1 MTDLTNMKEN
11 WPVIKGKMRQ
21 KYGILTESDLIWVDG
36 KHDDLLRKLN
46 LILGVSK
53 EDLQKFISEA

>member
-1 MTDLTNMKEN
+1 MIELTQMKEN
-11 WPVIKGKMRQ
+11 WTMIKDRLRQ
-21 KYGILTESDLIWVDG
+21 KYGILTESDVIWVDG

-53 EDLQKFISEA
+53 EDLQKFILES

>member
-1 MTDLTNMKEN
+1 MTELTQMKEN
-11 WPVIKGKMRQ
+11 WTNIKDRLRQ
-21 KYGILTESDLIWVDG
+21 KYGILTESDVIWVDG

-53 EDLQKFISEA
+53 EDLQKFISES

>member
-1 MTDLTNMKEN
+1 MKEN
-11 WPVIKGKMRQ
+11 WPVIKGRMRQ
-21 KYGILTESDLIWVDG
+21 KFGILTESDLVWVDG

-53 EDLQKFISEA
+53 EDLQKLISES